1 MYKKQIKKNEETL
14 MDRKEVRD
22 AKQELKKK
30 LPRRLARKKFE
41 EEDIQV
47 EDNPEDLGNL
57 RKLKPLGSILVDR
70 FKSMQKRNILV
81 PNVKRMPRKRR
92 LTRIKK
98 HSHKEEAPQRQT
110 KKSKKNAKLKIHD

>member
-1 MYKKQIKKNEETL
+1 MYKKQIKKNEESL
-14 MDRKEVRD
+14 LERKEDRAV
-22 AKQELKKK
+22 KQELRK
-30 LPRRLARKKFE
+30 LQPRRLARKKFE

-47 EDNPEDLGNL
+47 EDNPDDLGNL

-81 PNVKRMPRKRR
+81 PNVKRMPRKRA
-92 LTRIKK
+92 LVRIKK

>member
-1 MYKKQIKKNEETL
+1 MYKKQIKKNEEVL
-14 MDRKEVRD
+14 IERKEDRAV
-22 AKQELKKK
+22 KQELKKK
-30 LPRRLARKKFE
+30 QPRRLARKKFE

-81 PNVKRMPRKRR
+81 PN
-92 LTRIKK
+92 
-98 HSHKEEAPQRQT
+98 
-110 KKSKKNAKLKIHD
+110 